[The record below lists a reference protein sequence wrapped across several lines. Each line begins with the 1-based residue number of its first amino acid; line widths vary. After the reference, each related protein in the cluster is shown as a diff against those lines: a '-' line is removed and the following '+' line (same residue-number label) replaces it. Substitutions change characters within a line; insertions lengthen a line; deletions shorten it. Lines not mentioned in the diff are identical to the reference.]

1 MDISRFQ
8 KISNSKIEAGREIRA
23 VRNDLKE
30 YKEAKQDAY
39 EGLSETYKPIID
51 VQKSIKEIDEKQ
63 DELIDQLQRNQQALS
78 THLSQVI
85 DSNQKA
91 IIYDTELPKAIEGIE
106 GKETE
111 PTILDIDNVFNRDD
125 RIILKNN
132 QLLPPKDLT
141 QVSLNKLKEE
151 RLKSVDI
158 AKAIGRNKRYAS
170 PDVRASYDVELDTLR
185 KYRKT
190 IDDVMNSWKYRPKK
204 GQMGSGIYTQKK
216 RNAYK
221 IDQNGQYG
229 GLIIDL
235 PKLYGYLKVI
245 AHKNGQKVYEKQGD
259 FDTLDLLTKRFNGK
273 KKYSDL
279 SKIIFDELN
288 QISGIPIHQTS
299 SKFKKMGQG
308 VIYYN
313 NPNDL
318 LDRMEL
324 LGGSILAGNDG
335 VKKEFIQIAHTLN
348 KIGVINNN
356 QLNDL
361 IKEYII

>member
-1 MDISRFQ
+1 MDISQFQ
-8 KISNSKIEAGREIRA
+8 KLSNSKIEAGRTIRA

-51 VQKSIKEIDEKQ
+51 VQQSIQKRNDERQ
-63 DELIDQLQRNQQALS
+63 DELIDQLQRNQQAL
-78 THLSQVI
+78 TQVI
-85 DSNQKA
+85 DANQKA
-91 IIYDTELPKAIEGIE
+91 IIFDTELPKAIEGDE
-106 GKETE
+106 RGLT
-111 PTILDIDNVFNRDD
+111 LLNVENIFNRDD

-132 QLLPPKDLT
+132 ELLPPKDLT
-141 QVSLNKLKEE
+141 EVSLNKLQEE

-170 PDVRASYDVELDTLR
+170 PDVRASYDLELDTLR

-190 IDDVMNSWKYRPKK
+190 IDDVINSWKYRTTK

-235 PKLYGYLKVI
+235 PKLYGHLKVI
-245 AHKNGQKVYEKQGD
+245 AHKNGPEGLVKVYDKQAD
-259 FDTLDLLTKRFNGK
+259 FDTLDLLTKRFNSK

-279 SKIIFDELN
+279 SKKIFDELN
-288 QISGIPIHQTS
+288 QISGIPIHRTS
-299 SKFKKMGQG
+299 SKFKKIGQG

-335 VKKEFIQIAHTLN
+335 VKKEFTQIAHTLN

>member
-1 MDISRFQ
+1 MDISQFQ
-8 KISNSKIEAGREIRA
+8 KLSNSKIEAERKIRA

-30 YKEAKQDAY
+30 YKEAKQDAQ
-39 EGLSETYKPIID
+39 EGLSEIYKPIID
-51 VQKSIKEIDEKQ
+51 VQKSIDEKQ
-63 DELIDQLQRNQQALS
+63 DELIDQLQRNQQAL
-78 THLSQVI
+78 TQVI
-85 DSNQKA
+85 DANQKA
-91 IIYDTELPKAIEGIE
+91 IIFDTELPKAIEGDE
-106 GKETE
+106 RGLT
-111 PTILDIDNVFNRDD
+111 LLNVENIFNRDD

-132 QLLPPKDLT
+132 HLLPPKDLT
-141 QVSLNKLKEE
+141 EVSLNKLQEE
-151 RLKSVDI
+151 RFKSVDI

-170 PDVRASYDVELDTLR
+170 PETRASYDVELDTLR

-190 IDDVMNSWKYRPKK
+190 IDDVINSWKYRTTK
-204 GQMGSGIYTQKK
+204 GSGIYTQKK

-235 PKLYGYLKVI
+235 PKLYGHLKVI
-245 AHKNGQKVYEKQGD
+245 AHKNGPEGLVKVYDKQAD
-259 FDTLDLLTKRFNGK
+259 FDTLDLLTKRFNSK

-279 SKIIFDELN
+279 SKKIFDELN
-288 QISGIPIHQTS
+288 QISGIPIHRTS
-299 SKFKKMGQG
+299 SKFKKIGQG

-335 VKKEFIQIAHTLN
+335 VKKEFTQIVHTLN

>member
-1 MDISRFQ
+1 MMPESPPTYKSDLDKGFDNDEIQNYMYYNLPAPSDLLKLVKKGEFDFNKFDRIRKKLQDLGRQKGTLSKSKKTRDSNKEQIDEFTNQIKTLQKYRNRIDI
-8 KISNSKIEAGREIRA
+8 IP
-23 VRNDLKE
+23 
-30 YKEAKQDAY
+30 
-39 EGLSETYKPIID
+39 EGLET
-51 VQKSIKEIDEKQ
+51 
-63 DELIDQLQRNQQALS
+63 
-78 THLSQVI
+78 
-85 DSNQKA
+85 
-91 IIYDTELPKAIEGIE
+91 
-106 GKETE
+106 
-111 PTILDIDNVFNRDD
+111 
-125 RIILKNN
+125 
-132 QLLPPKDLT
+132 
-141 QVSLNKLKEE
+141 
-151 RLKSVDI
+151 
-158 AKAIGRNKRYAS
+158 IG
-170 PDVRASYDVELDTLR
+170 
-185 KYRKT
+185 
-190 IDDVMNSWKYRPKK
+190 
-204 GQMGSGIYTQKK
+204 GSGIYTQKK

-273 KKYSDL
+273 KKYSNL

>member
-1 MDISRFQ
+1 MDISQFQ

-30 YKEAKQDAY
+30 YKEAKDNAQ
-39 EGLSETYKPIID
+39 EGLSEIYKPIID
-51 VQKSIKEIDEKQ
+51 VQKSIQKRNDERQ
-63 DELIDQLQRNQQALS
+63 DELIDQLQRNQQAL
-78 THLSQVI
+78 TQAME
-85 DSNQKA
+85 SNQRA

-111 PTILDIDNVFNRDD
+111 PTILDIDNAFNRDD

-141 QVSLNKLKEE
+141 QVSLNKLQEE

-170 PDVRASYDVELDTLR
+170 PDVRASYDMELDTIR

-190 IDDVMNSWKYRPKK
+190 IDDVINSWKYRPKK
-204 GQMGSGIYTQKK
+204 GQKGSGIYTQKK

-235 PKLYGYLKVI
+235 PTLYGYLKVI

-259 FDTLDLLTKRFNGK
+259 YDTLDLLTKRFKSK
-273 KKYSDL
+273 KQYSDL

-288 QISGIPIHQTS
+288 QISEIPIHRTS
-299 SKFKKMGQG
+299 SKYKKMGQG
-308 VIYYN
+308 VSYYN

-318 LDRMEL
+318 LDRIEL

>member
-1 MDISRFQ
+1 MDISQFQ
-8 KISNSKIEAGREIRA
+8 KLSNSKIEAGRTIRA

-51 VQKSIKEIDEKQ
+51 VQQSIQKRNDERQ
-63 DELIDQLQRNQQALS
+63 DELIDQLQRNQQAL
-78 THLSQVI
+78 TQVI
-85 DSNQKA
+85 DANQKA
-91 IIYDTELPKAIEGIE
+91 IIFDTELPKAIEGDE
-106 GKETE
+106 RG
-111 PTILDIDNVFNRDD
+111 PTILDIDNAFDRDD
-125 RIILKNN
+125 RIILNNN

-141 QVSLNKLKEE
+141 QVSLNKLQEE
-151 RLKSVDI
+151 RLKSVEI
-158 AKAIGRNKRYAS
+158 ARAIGRNKRFAS
-170 PDVRASYDVELDTLR
+170 PDVRASYDMELNTIK

-190 IDDVMNSWKYRPKK
+190 IDDVINSWKYRPKK
-204 GQMGSGIYTQKK
+204 GSGIYTQKK

-235 PKLYGYLKVI
+235 PKLYGHLKVI
-245 AHKNGQKVYEKQGD
+245 AHKNGPEGLVKVYDKQAD
-259 FDTLDLLTKRFNGK
+259 FDTLDLLTKRFNSK

-279 SKIIFDELN
+279 SKKIFDELN
-288 QISGIPIHQTS
+288 QISGIPIHRTS
-299 SKFKKMGQG
+299 SKFKKIGQG

-335 VKKEFIQIAHTLN
+335 VKKEFTQIAHTLN

>member
-1 MDISRFQ
+1 MEL
-8 KISNSKIEAGREIRA
+8 N
-23 VRNDLKE
+23 
-30 YKEAKQDAY
+30 
-39 EGLSETYKPIID
+39 T
-51 VQKSIKEIDEKQ
+51 IK
-63 DELIDQLQRNQQALS
+63 
-78 THLSQVI
+78 
-85 DSNQKA
+85 
-91 IIYDTELPKAIEGIE
+91 
-106 GKETE
+106 
-111 PTILDIDNVFNRDD
+111 
-125 RIILKNN
+125 
-132 QLLPPKDLT
+132 
-141 QVSLNKLKEE
+141 
-151 RLKSVDI
+151 
-158 AKAIGRNKRYAS
+158 
-170 PDVRASYDVELDTLR
+170 

-190 IDDVMNSWKYRPKK
+190 IDDVINSWKYRPKK
-204 GQMGSGIYTQKK
+204 GSGIYTQKK

-235 PKLYGYLKVI
+235 PKLYGHLKVI
-245 AHKNGQKVYEKQGD
+245 AHKNGQKVYDKQAD
-259 FDTLDLLTKRFNGK
+259 FDTLDLLTKRFNSK

-279 SKIIFDELN
+279 SKKIFDELN

-299 SKFKKMGQG
+299 SKFKKIGQG

-335 VKKEFIQIAHTLN
+335 VKKEFTQIAHTLN

-361 IKEYII
+361 IKEYIMKI

>member
-1 MDISRFQ
+1 MDISQFQ
-8 KISNSKIEAGREIRA
+8 KLSNSKIEAGRTIRA

-51 VQKSIKEIDEKQ
+51 VQKSIQKRNDERQ
-63 DELIDQLQRNQQALS
+63 DELIDQLQRNQQAL
-78 THLSQVI
+78 TQVI
-85 DSNQKA
+85 DANQKA
-91 IIYDTELPKAIEGIE
+91 IIFDTELPKAIEGDE
-106 GKETE
+106 RG
-111 PTILDIDNVFNRDD
+111 PTILDIDNAFNRDD

-141 QVSLNKLKEE
+141 QVSLNKLQEE
-151 RLKSVDI
+151 REKSVEV
-158 AKAIGRNKRYAS
+158 ARAIGRNKRYAS
-170 PDVRASYDVELDTLR
+170 PETRASYDVELDTIR

-190 IDDVMNSWKYRPKK
+190 IDDVINSWKYRPKK

-235 PKLYGYLKVI
+235 PKLYGHLKVI
-245 AHKNGQKVYEKQGD
+245 AHKNGPEGLVKVYDKQAD
-259 FDTLDLLTKRFNGK
+259 FDTLDLLTKRFNSK

-279 SKIIFDELN
+279 SKKIFDELN
-288 QISGIPIHQTS
+288 QISGIPIHRTS

-335 VKKEFIQIAHTLN
+335 VKKEFTQIAHTLN

>member
-1 MDISRFQ
+1 MDISQFQ
-8 KISNSKIEAGREIRA
+8 KLSNSKIEAGRTIRA

-51 VQKSIKEIDEKQ
+51 VQKSIQKRNDEKQ
-63 DELIDQLQRNQQALS
+63 DELIDQLQRNQQAL
-78 THLSQVI
+78 TQVI
-85 DSNQKA
+85 DANQKA
-91 IIYDTELPKAIEGIE
+91 IIFDTELPKAIEG
-106 GKETE
+106 KERE
-111 PTILDIDNVFNRDD
+111 PTILDIDNIFNRDD

-132 QLLPPKDLT
+132 ELLPPKDLT
-141 QVSLNKLKEE
+141 QVSLNKLQEE

-158 AKAIGRNKRYAS
+158 ARAIGRNKRYAS

-190 IDDVMNSWKYRPKK
+190 IDDVINSWKYRTTK

-235 PKLYGYLKVI
+235 PKLYGHLKVI
-245 AHKNGQKVYEKQGD
+245 AHKNGPEGLVKVYDKQAD
-259 FDTLDLLTKRFNGK
+259 FDTLDLLTKRFNSK

-279 SKIIFDELN
+279 SKKIFDELN
-288 QISGIPIHQTS
+288 QISGIPIHRTS
-299 SKFKKMGQG
+299 SKFKKIGQG

-335 VKKEFIQIAHTLN
+335 VKKEFTQIAHTLN

-361 IKEYII
+361 IKEYIM

>member
-1 MDISRFQ
+1 MDISQFQ
-8 KISNSKIEAGREIRA
+8 KLSNSKIEAERTIRA

-51 VQKSIKEIDEKQ
+51 VQQSIQKRNDEKQ
-63 DELIDQLQRNQQALS
+63 DELIDQLQRNQQAL
-78 THLSQVI
+78 TQVI
-85 DSNQKA
+85 DANKKA
-91 IIYDTELPKAIEGIE
+91 IIFDTELPKAIEGKEGIE

-111 PTILDIDNVFNRDD
+111 PTILDIDNFFNRDD

-132 QLLPPKDLT
+132 QRLPPKNLT
-141 QVSLNKLKEE
+141 QVSLNKLQEE

-158 AKAIGRNKRYAS
+158 ARAIGRNKRYAS
-170 PDVRASYDVELDTLR
+170 PDVRASFNVELDTLR

-204 GQMGSGIYTQKK
+204 GSGIYTQKK

-235 PKLYGYLKVI
+235 PKLYGHLKVI
-245 AHKNGQKVYEKQGD
+245 AHKNGQKVYDKQAD
-259 FDTLDLLTKRFNGK
+259 FDTLDLLTKRFNSK

-279 SKIIFDELN
+279 SKKIFDELN
-288 QISGIPIHQTS
+288 QISGIPIHRTS
-299 SKFKKMGQG
+299 SKFKKIGQG

-335 VKKEFIQIAHTLN
+335 VKKEFTQIAHTLN